1 MKKKDLKKDLKKM
14 SDTNINQYYPE
25 EIPQS
30 LVAGEAPGAPT
41 PEPNEQ
47 IPVSAEVKPTDEVKD
62 VVSAGEGV
70 VDLGIDLPDIP
81 LPDDEPLED
90 GVKDTFDD
98 AAFNFAIVG
107 VGQGGS
113 RLAESFWNLGYR
125 RVGVINT
132 ARQDLSLINV
142 PEENKLLI
150 GEGGAGKNPDAAD
163 EVFRTRYEDILDF
176 LKKTFGSGYERVL
189 VCAGAGGGTGAGG
202 VARVL
207 EICHDLNQSL
217 GKETKDTDAK
227 VGCVLAL
234 PTRGEGVK
242 VQENSKKTVL
252 KVTELEKAGVVSPLV
267 ILDNEKIK
275 QLYPKLSVNQFW
287 STANNSICSI
297 FHLFNKIS
305 AQESAY
311 TTFDKADLDTIFSSG
326 VIMFGATPVKDL
338 SETGIS
344 YAVRDNLRK
353 NILAG
358 VDVST
363 GNVAACVIIGDKES
377 LDNIPQSSLE
387 HGFEQLSRMMGSNS
401 TVHRGIYAGA
411 KKGLAVYTAIGG
423 LQAPNN
429 LFDYFFKVD
438 RVYK

>member
-1 MKKKDLKKDLKKM
+1 M
-14 SDTNINQYYPE
+14 SDTNINQYYPQE
-25 EIPQS
+25 TPQT
-30 LVAGEAPGAPT
+30 LVAGEAVDAPLNEPAPT
-41 PEPNEQ
+41 QQKEDSLPISSN
-47 IPVSAEVKPTDEVKD
+47 
-62 VVSAGEGV
+62 EGV

-81 LPDDEPLED
+81 LPDED
-90 GVKDTFDD
+90 PVEDSVKDLFED

-132 ARQDLSLINV
+132 AQQDLSLIKM
-142 PEENKLLI
+142 PEQNKLLI
-150 GEGGAGKNPDAAD
+150 GDGGAGKNPEAAD

-176 LKKTFGSGYERVL
+176 LKTTFGSGYERVL

-234 PTRGEGVK
+234 PTRGEGIK
-242 VQENSKKTVL
+242 VQDNSKKTVI
-252 KVTELEKAGVVSPLV
+252 KITELQKAGVVSPLI

-326 VIMFGATPVKDL
+326 IIMFGATPVKDF

-363 GNVAACVIIGDKES
+363 GNVAACVIIGDKDS

-411 KKGLAVYTAIGG
+411 KKGMAVYTAIGG
-423 LQAPNN
+423 LQAPDN

>member
-1 MKKKDLKKDLKKM
+1 M
-14 SDTNINQYYPE
+14 SDTNINEYYPE
-25 EIPQS
+25 KAPAEVPTS
-30 LVAGEAPGAPT
+30 LVAGEAVTLPSDTPAETLPVSEAT
-41 PEPNEQ
+41 PEEWKE
-47 IPVSAEVKPTDEVKD
+47 SLEVKATEVT
-62 VVSAGEGV
+62 
-70 VDLGIDLPDIP
+70 DLGIDLPDIP

-90 GVKDTFDD
+90 SIKDEFND

-125 RVGVINT
+125 RVGIINT
-132 ARQDLSLINV
+132 AQQDLSLIKI

-150 GEGGAGKNPDAAD
+150 GEGGAGKNPEAAD

-176 LKKTFGSGYERVL
+176 LKKTFGTSYERVL

-207 EICHDLNQSL
+207 DICHDLSQSL
-217 GKETKDTDAK
+217 GKEKKDTDAK
-227 VGCVLAL
+227 IGCILAL
-234 PTRGEGVK
+234 PTRGEGIK
-242 VQENSKKTVL
+242 VQENSKKTVTKTL
-252 KVTELEKAGVVSPLV
+252 DLQKAGVVSPLI

-287 STANNSICSI
+287 GTANNSICSI
-297 FHLFNKIS
+297 FHLFNKI
-305 AQESAY
+305 AAKESAY

-326 VIMFGATPVKDL
+326 LIMFGATPVKDYTD
-338 SETGIS
+338 TGIS

-358 VDVST
+358 VDAAT
-363 GNVAACVIIGDKES
+363 GNVAACVIVGDKSS

-387 HGFEQLSRMMGSNS
+387 HGFEQLSRMMGKES

-411 KKGLAVYTAIGG
+411 KEGVAVYTAIGG
-423 LQAPNN
+423 LQAPDT

>member
-1 MKKKDLKKDLKKM
+1 MKKDLKKM

-25 EIPQS
+25 EVPQS
-30 LVAGEAPGAPT
+30 LVAGEAPGAPASQ
-41 PEPNEQ
+41 PSEESPVGAEPTR
-47 IPVSAEVKPTDEVKD
+47 TDGEKETVN
-62 VVSAGEGV
+62 AGEGV

-81 LPDDEPLED
+81 LPDDEPIED

-132 ARQDLSLINV
+132 AQQDLSLIKM

-150 GEGGAGKNPDAAD
+150 GDGGAGKNPDAAD

-234 PTRGEGVK
+234 PTRGEGIK
-242 VQENSKKTVL
+242 VQENSKKTVI

-423 LQAPNN
+423 LQAPDN

>member
-1 MKKKDLKKDLKKM
+1 M
-14 SDTNINQYYPE
+14 SDTSINDYYPQE
-25 EIPQS
+25 EGVPPS
-30 LVAGEAPGAPT
+30 LTAGEAPEAPSDT
-41 PEPNEQ
+41 KPEQ
-47 IPVSAEVKPTDEVKD
+47 ASDSAPELE
-62 VVSAGEGV
+62 
-70 VDLGIDLPDIP
+70 DLGIDLPDIP
-81 LPDDEPLED
+81 LPDDEPIED
-90 GVKDTFDD
+90 AVKDVFDD

-132 ARQDLSLINV
+132 AQQDLSLIKI

-150 GEGGAGKNPDAAD
+150 GDGGAGKNPDAAD

-176 LKKTFGSGYERVL
+176 LKKTFGTGYERVL

-207 EICHDLNQSL
+207 EISHDLNQSL

-227 VGCVLAL
+227 VGCILAL
-234 PTRGEGVK
+234 PTRGEGIK
-242 VQENSKKTVL
+242 VQENSKKTVS
-252 KVTELEKAGVVSPLV
+252 KVLDLQKAGVVSPLV

-287 STANNSICSI
+287 STANNSICSV

-305 AQESAY
+305 AKESAY

-326 VIMFGATPVKDL
+326 IIMFGATPIKDTTD
-338 SETGIS
+338 TGIS

-358 VDVST
+358 VDAAT
-363 GNVAACVIIGDKES
+363 GNVAACVIIGDKEA

-387 HGFEQLSRMMGSNS
+387 HGFEQLSRMMGPNS

-423 LQAPNN
+423 LQAPDN

-438 RVYK
+438 RFYK

>member
-1 MKKKDLKKDLKKM
+1 M
-14 SDTNINQYYPE
+14 SDTNINQYYPQE
-25 EIPQS
+25 TPQT
-30 LVAGEAPGAPT
+30 LVAGESVDAPLNEPAPT
-41 PEPNEQ
+41 QQKEDSLPISSN
-47 IPVSAEVKPTDEVKD
+47 
-62 VVSAGEGV
+62 EGV

-81 LPDDEPLED
+81 LPDED
-90 GVKDTFDD
+90 PVEDSVKDLFED

-132 ARQDLSLINV
+132 AQQDLSLIKM
-142 PEENKLLI
+142 PEQNKLLI
-150 GEGGAGKNPDAAD
+150 GDGGAGKNPEAAD

-176 LKKTFGSGYERVL
+176 LKTTFGSGYERVL

-234 PTRGEGVK
+234 PTRGEGIK
-242 VQENSKKTVL
+242 VQDNSKKTVI
-252 KVTELEKAGVVSPLV
+252 KITELQKAGVVSPLI

-326 VIMFGATPVKDL
+326 IIMFGATPVKDF

-363 GNVAACVIIGDKES
+363 GNVAACVIIGDKDS

-411 KKGLAVYTAIGG
+411 KKGMAVYTAIGG
-423 LQAPNN
+423 LQAPDN

>member
-25 EIPQS
+25 KEPLKP
-30 LVAGEAPGAPT
+30 LVAGQSPDANIDAEQYAFTGEPAQPSPDNLPYPGTSQA
-41 PEPNEQ
+41 
-47 IPVSAEVKPTDEVKD
+47 
-62 VVSAGEGV
+62 

-132 ARQDLSLINV
+132 AQQDLSLIKV

-150 GEGGAGKNPDAAD
+150 GDGGAGKNPDAAD

>member
-1 MKKKDLKKDLKKM
+1 M
-14 SDTNINQYYPE
+14 SDTNINQYYPTSPE
-25 EIPQS
+25 EAPKS
-30 LVAGEAPGAPT
+30 LIAGEAPGAVPETPQPIVDGDT
-41 PEPNEQ
+41 PEMAPPSTPTTE
-47 IPVSAEVKPTDEVKD
+47 EVATPIT
-62 VVSAGEGV
+62 
-70 VDLGIDLPDIP
+70 DLGIDLPDIP
-81 LPDDEPLED
+81 LPDDDPVEES
-90 GVKDTFDD
+90 VKDDFDD

-132 ARQDLSLINV
+132 AQQDLSLIKI
-142 PEENKLLI
+142 PDENKLLV
-150 GEGGAGKNPDAAD
+150 GEGGAGKNPEAAD

-176 LKKTFGSGYERVL
+176 LKKTFGNGYERVL

-207 EICHDLNQSL
+207 DICHDLSQSL
-217 GKETKDTDAK
+217 GKEKKDTDAK
-227 VGCVLAL
+227 VGCILAL
-234 PTRGEGVK
+234 PTRGEGTK
-242 VQENSKKTVL
+242 VQENSKKTIN
-252 KVTELEKAGVVSPLV
+252 KVVDLQKAGVVSPLI

-305 AQESAY
+305 AKESGY

-326 VIMFGATPVKDL
+326 IIMFGATPIKDF

-358 VDVST
+358 VDVAT

-377 LDNIPQSSLE
+377 LDTIPQSSLE
-387 HGFEQLSRMMGSNS
+387 HGFEQLSRMMGPNS

-411 KKGLAVYTAIGG
+411 KKGMAVYTAIGG
-423 LQAPNN
+423 LESPDT